1 MPSVP
6 RRLSPLKIQVSVQLP
21 TSADNVALPA
31 AAAVQQSIDIY
42 YPPGPQEQTR
52 RGVLVGQTDRRT
64 PDSCKD
70 PVARNMRAL
79 PLPPS
84 QNRQYASVCST
95 PCLGCQRG
103 TPRICCQRLQSLDLL
118 HAARSAVNTTLLLSI
133 EGTDRRA
140 HGRFID
146 PAPHTTQT
154 ALITSG
160 GFTLGPGGTA
170 RPTNRG

>member
-1 MPSVP
+1 VPSVP

-103 TPRICCQRLQSLDLL
+103 TPRICCRAPAVDRSPACGALSSKHD
-118 HAARSAVNTTLLLSI
+118 AAAVNRR
-133 EGTDRRA
+133 DR
-140 HGRFID
+140 
-146 PAPHTTQT
+146 QT
-154 ALITSG
+154 G
-160 GFTLGPGGTA
+160 A
-170 RPTNRG
+170 RPFHRPCSAYYADSVNNQWRFYAGARGHS